1 MNRFWRNFP
10 LRTGHVSLNVLL
22 VAVPVA
28 LVLASMHASALAVFA
43 ATSIAI
49 IPLAGALGQST
60 EELAQHLGQRIGG
73 LLNATLGNATELII
87 AIFALRSGHTE
98 IVKASLSGSIIGN
111 TLLVLGGAVLAGGIG
126 RDKQSFSRRD
136 AGVNTTML
144 FIAVVALVMPAVFDL
159 TIFGH
164 LAPTG
169 RTVTN
174 LSLATAVV
182 LVVVYLLSLV
192 YTLRPGRAHVPGAAP
207 DSGERPERSVVS
219 LLISLAIATVFIA
232 WLSDILVAQIEVVK
246 HTLGWSDLFIGVIVV
261 ATVGNAAEHSTAV
274 LMAVRDKMDLSV
286 TIAAGSSTQIALLV
300 APVLVF
306 ISWMI
311 GAPMSLVF
319 SPLEITGIA
328 LSVFILDMIASDGET
343 TWFEG
348 AELIAVYLI
357 LAIAFYFVPET
368 RP

>member
-1 MNRFWRNFP
+1 MNSFWRNFP
-10 LRTGHVSLNVLL
+10 LRTGHLALDALL
-22 VAVPVA
+22 LALPVA
-28 LVLASMHASALAVFA
+28 LVLELAHASALAIFIA
-43 ATSIAI
+43 SSLAI
-49 IPLAGALGQST
+49 IPLAGALGQAT
-60 EELAQHLGQRIGG
+60 EELATHLGQRIGG

-87 AIFALRSGHTE
+87 SIFALRAGHAE
-98 IVKASLSGSIIGN
+98 IVKASLAGSIIGN
-111 TLLVLGGAVLAGGIG
+111 TLLVLGAACLAGGIG
-126 RDKQSFSRRD
+126 REKQTFSRRD

-159 TIFGH
+159 SIFGH
-164 LAPTG
+164 LAPRG
-169 RTVTN
+169 KTVTQ

-182 LVVVYLLSLV
+182 LVITYFLSLV
-192 YTLRPGRAHVPGAAP
+192 YTLRPGPSH
-207 DSGERPERSVVS
+207 RPSEADVEHPTRSVIS
-219 LLISLAIATVFIA
+219 LLISLTIVTVLIA
-232 WLSDILVAQIEVVK
+232 WLSDVLVAQIEVVK
-246 HTLGWSDLFIGVIVV
+246 HALGWSDLFIGVIVI

-274 LMAVRDKMDLSV
+274 LMARRNKMDLAV

-306 ISWMI
+306 ISWAA
-311 GAPMSLVF
+311 GDPMSLIF

-357 LAIAFYFVPET
+357 LALAFYFVPEAG
-368 RP
+368 R

>member
-1 MNRFWRNFP
+1 
-10 LRTGHVSLNVLL
+10 
-22 VAVPVA
+22 
-28 LVLASMHASALAVFA
+28 
-43 ATSIAI
+43 
-49 IPLAGALGQST
+49 
-60 EELAQHLGQRIGG
+60 
-73 LLNATLGNATELII
+73 
-87 AIFALRSGHTE
+87 
-98 IVKASLSGSIIGN
+98 
-111 TLLVLGGAVLAGGIG
+111 
-126 RDKQSFSRRD
+126 
-136 AGVNTTML
+136 
-144 FIAVVALVMPAVFDL
+144 
-159 TIFGH
+159 
-164 LAPTG
+164 
-169 RTVTN
+169 
-174 LSLATAVV
+174 V

-207 DSGERPERSVVS
+207 DSGERPERSVVW

-311 GAPMSLVF
+311 GTPMSLVF

>member
-1 MNRFWRNFP
+1 MKTLWRNFP
-10 LRTGHVSLNVLL
+10 LRTGHTVLDALL
-22 VAVPVA
+22 VAIPVA
-28 LVLASMHASALAVFA
+28 AAMDMMHAAPLAIFIAAALAIV
-43 ATSIAI
+43 
-49 IPLAGALGQST
+49 PLAGALGHST
-60 EELAQHLGQRIGG
+60 EDLSTHLGQRIGG

-87 AIFALRSGHTE
+87 AIFALRAGHAE

-111 TLLVLGGAVLAGGIG
+111 TLLVLGAAVLAGGIG
-126 RDKQSFSRRD
+126 REKQTFSRRD

-159 TIFGH
+159 SIFGH
-164 LAPTG
+164 LAPRG
-169 RTVTN
+169 RTVTH

-182 LVVVYLLSLV
+182 LVIVYFLSLL
-192 YTLRPGRAHVPGAAP
+192 YTLRGGVSHGKEEAAEK
-207 DSGERPERSVVS
+207 STRSVTS
-219 LLISLAIATVFIA
+219 LLVSLAIVTVLIA
-232 WLSDILVAQIEVVK
+232 WLSDVLVAQIEAVK
-246 HTLGWSDLFIGVIVV
+246 HSLGWSDLFIGVIVI

-274 LMAVRDKMDLSV
+274 LMAMRNKMDLSV

-306 ISWMI
+306 ISWAM
-311 GAPMSLVF
+311 GDPMSLIF

-357 LAIAFYFVPET
+357 LALAFYFVPENSH
-368 RP
+368 